1 MLWEINY
8 LYDEKLESSQN
19 NATIVATIV
28 VTNVICKI
36 TNMGY
41 NIFNLMNTSE
51 LPYEKLSRIFR
62 AISSPARLRI
72 LLTIG
77 KGEACVCH
85 LEAILGY
92 RQSYISQ
99 HLMALRSASVL
110 ETRREGRYIFYTLRD
125 KRMLNLIQDASAI
138 AGVPVEDL
146 KSMSEFE
153 KISQCGCPHCVPILQ
168 VEQFTDKAS
177 TP

>member
-1 MLWEINY
+1 MVTN
-8 LYDEKLESSQN
+8 DV
-19 NATIVATIV
+19 TIVVTIV

-36 TNMGY
+36 LNMGY

-51 LPYEKLSRIFR
+51 LPYEELSRIFR
-62 AISSPARLRI
+62 TISSPARLRI
-72 LLTIG
+72 LLAIG

-99 HLMALRSASVL
+99 HLMALRSADVL
-110 ETRREGRYIFYTLRD
+110 ETRREGRYIFYRLRD
-125 KRMLNLIQDASAI
+125 KRMLKLIQEADAI
-138 AGVPVEDL
+138 AGVPEDET
-146 KSMSEFE
+146 KPMPEFE
-153 KISQCGCPHCVPILQ
+153 KISQCCCPSCVPIVQ
-168 VEQFTDKAS
+168 IEQFTDKAS

>member
-8 LYDEKLESSQN
+8 LHDEKLESSQN

-36 TNMGY
+36 SNMGY
-41 NIFNLMNTSE
+41 NIFNLMNITE

-62 AISSPARLRI
+62 AINSPARLRI
-72 LLTIG
+72 LVAIG
-77 KGEACVCH
+77 NGEACVCH
-85 LEAILGY
+85 LEEILGY

-99 HLMALRSASVL
+99 HLMALRSTGVL
-110 ETRREGRYIFYTLRD
+110 ETRRDGRYIFYRLRD
-125 KRMLNLIQDASAI
+125 KRMLKLILDAGAI
-138 AGVPVEDL
+138 AGIPKDNIGP
-146 KSMSEFE
+146 MSKLET
-153 KISQCGCPHCVPILQ
+153 ISQCSCPSCEPIVQ
-168 VEQFTDKAS
+168 IEQFADKAS

>member
-1 MLWEINY
+1 M
-8 LYDEKLESSQN
+8 K
-19 NATIVATIV
+19 TIVATIV

-36 TNMGY
+36 LNMGY

-62 AISSPARLRI
+62 VIGSPARLRI
-72 LLTIG
+72 LGAIG

-99 HLMALRSASVL
+99 HLMALRSAGIL
-110 ETRREGRYIFYTLRD
+110 ETRREGRYMFYRLRD
-125 KRMLNLIQDASAI
+125 NRMLKLIQEAGAM
-138 AGVPVEDL
+138 AGVPEDDIKNMV
-146 KSMSEFE
+146 KSE
-153 KISQCGCPHCVPILQ
+153 KISQCGCPNCEPIVQ
-168 VEQFTDKAS
+168 IEQFAGKAS
-177 TP
+177 TT